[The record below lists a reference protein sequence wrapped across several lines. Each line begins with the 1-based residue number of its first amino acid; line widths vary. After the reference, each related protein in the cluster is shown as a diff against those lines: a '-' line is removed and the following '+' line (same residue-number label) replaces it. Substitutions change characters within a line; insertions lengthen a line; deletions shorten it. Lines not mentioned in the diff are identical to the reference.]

1 ENSTDSTVIGTVAA
15 TDPEGTPVT
24 YSIVSGDTNGWFEID
39 AITGIISL
47 TPAGVA
53 AVANDFEALANVH
66 NLVVGASDGVNT
78 TNINVTLTE
87 LDVNEGPEFT
97 PPAGET
103 SYSFTYLENSTDST
117 VIGTVAATD
126 PEGTPVT
133 YSIVSGDTNGWFEID
148 AITGIISLTPAGVAA
163 VANDFEALA
172 NVHNLVVGASDGV
185 NTTNI
190 NVTLTELDVNEGP

>member
-24 YSIVSGDTNGWFEID
+24 YSIVSGDSNGWFEID
-39 AITGIISL
+39 PVTGIISL

-103 SYSFTYLENSTDST
+103 SYSFNYLENSTDST

-133 YSIVSGDTNGWFEID
+133 YSIVSGDSNGWFEID
-148 AITGIISLTPAGVAA
+148 PVTGIISLTPAGVAA
-163 VANDFEALA
+163 VAND
-172 NVHNLVVGASDGV
+172 
-185 NTTNI
+185 
-190 NVTLTELDVNEGP
+190 